1 MPDRVTPAPTTP
13 PTPRLAVEDLHVYYG
28 DSHIVQGAGLRIG
41 DECVALLG
49 RNGMGKTTLMRAVIG
64 VTTPRSG
71 SIRLD
76 GRELRGMGPAR
87 IAAHGVGYVPQ
98 GRRLFPSLS
107 VHEHLT
113 LTHRRTEAVRPW
125 TPERV
130 YELFPELADRRR
142 ISGAR
147 LSGGEQQMLAI
158 GRALVTNPSLLLLDE
173 PSEGLSPVATDRV
186 IDVIRHLRAET
197 GIAILLVEQNIRV
210 ADAVADRVYAMVAGR
225 IEHEAVGH
233 AFARDTAARKEYL
246 GV

>member
-1 MPDRVTPAPTTP
+1 VSERATP
-13 PTPRLAVEDLHVYYG
+13 PARLTVEDLHVYYG
-28 DSHIVQGAGLRIG
+28 DSHIVQGASLWIG

-49 RNGMGKTTLMRAVIG
+49 RNGMGKTTLMRAIIG
-64 VTTPRSG
+64 VTPPRSG

-76 GRELRGMGPAR
+76 GKELRGMGPAR

-98 GRRLFPSLS
+98 GRRLFPSLT

-113 LTHRRTEAVRPW
+113 LTYRRSSAANPW
-125 TPERV
+125 TPERI
-130 YELFPELADRRR
+130 YELFPELADRKR

-158 GRALVTNPSLLLLDE
+158 GRAMVINPALLLLDE

-186 IDVIRHLRAET
+186 IDVIRHLRAEA

-210 ADAVADRVYAMVAGR
+210 ADAVADRVYAMVAGQ
-225 IEHEAVGH
+225 IVHEAAGP
-233 AFARDTAARKEYL
+233 AFTRDAAARKEYL